1 MSDQTAAPKK
11 RIEWI
16 DALRGFT
23 MILVVFSHV
32 ELFTFELDP
41 PLFVNEVF
49 ISFRMPLFFFISGFI
64 GYKANVVW
72 NARTWWMMSKKKMLI
87 QLIPTLIF
95 GTVFAY
101 IYSQV
106 DFGAFATHVYKLGY
120 WFTIVLL
127 EMFLLLYSMNFVLYQ
142 WDKKESKLYKLIAL
156 ILLSFVLFL
165 ARFKYFPSIIE
176 ELYNIFSFRLLFRYF
191 PYFAF
196 GYVCSMYKEIFNKII
211 EKRSFAAVTIVL
223 FVLLFYIRRTYVSVN
238 IDSSF
243 SFNFLDIVIEM
254 LVGFLGLLI
263 VYNTFRSYS
272 DSFSSDKKVGR
283 ALQYIGKRTLDIYLL
298 HYFFLPYL
306 PQVGGMLS
314 KGNNATLELAL
325 GGGLS
330 LLVIGVCLLVSNIL
344 RTSPVFSEYLFGIK
358 RKS

>member
-1 MSDQTAAPKK
+1 
-11 RIEWI
+11 
-16 DALRGFT
+16 
-23 MILVVFSHV
+23 
-32 ELFTFELDP
+32 
-41 PLFVNEVF
+41 
-49 ISFRMPLFFFISGFI
+49 
-64 GYKANVVW
+64 
-72 NARTWWMMSKKKMLI
+72 
-87 QLIPTLIF
+87 
-95 GTVFAY
+95 
-101 IYSQV
+101 
-106 DFGAFATHVYKLGY
+106 
-120 WFTIVLL
+120 
-127 EMFLLLYSMNFVLYQ
+127 MNFVLYQ

-165 ARFKYFPSIIE
+165 ARFKYFSSIIE

-196 GYVCSMYKEIFNKII
+196 GYVCSMYQEIFNKII

-243 SFNFLDIVIEM
+243 SFYFLDIVIEM